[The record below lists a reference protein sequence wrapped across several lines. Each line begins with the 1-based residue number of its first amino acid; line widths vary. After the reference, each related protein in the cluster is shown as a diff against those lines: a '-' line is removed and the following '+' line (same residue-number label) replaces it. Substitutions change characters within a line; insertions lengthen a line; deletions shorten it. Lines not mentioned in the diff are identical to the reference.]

1 MRTNYPS
8 VNSKFETSLRTIHLD
23 LRSTVP
29 ELFGDLDFGAR
40 PRRMILELG
49 SRTRLTRERIVL
61 SIRWQAAKCKLRGQI
76 G

>member
-1 MRTNYPS
+1 MGSNYPS
-8 VNSKFETSLRTIHLD
+8 VNPKFETSLKTIRFD

-40 PRRMILELG
+40 PRRTILELG
-49 SRTRLTRERIVL
+49 SRARLTRERMVL
-61 SIRWQAAKCKLRGQI
+61 SIRRQAAKCKPRGQI